1 MPIDMTTLFV
11 GFLFSGIGFVA
22 WHYGRHRQS
31 VRHLVLAAVLMVYGY
46 FIPNLWAQIGIGSV
60 LVFFLFWPKPPTY

>member
-22 WHYGRHRQS
+22 WRYGRHRQS

-46 FIPNLWAQIGIGSV
+46 FIPNLWAQVGIGSV
-60 LVFFLFWPKPPTY
+60 LVFFLFWPKPPSY